1 MKHAIIGMLGVAALM
16 LGGPV
21 TAKEWTSVRIAT
33 EGAYAPWNF
42 TEPSGQLGGYDVDV
56 SRDLCRRM
64 NVQCDIIA
72 QDWDGIIPGLNAGK
86 YDAIVAAMVIT
97 PKRQEA
103 VDFTVPYAV
112 GSRSFITLKTSP
124 LAEIKPEQK
133 VYDLVKDADALRKV
147 IEELKPKLQGKV
159 IGVQSATTH
168 VQFMDEYLKGVAET
182 REYKSAEAMILDLKS
197 GRIDAVLD
205 GIAFLGGTLN
215 SPDGE
220 ELTFIGPRFAGGLFG
235 IGSAIAVRKS
245 DPELRDKFNAALKE
259 AIADGTLSK
268 LSQKWFKLD
277 IAPQP

>member
-1 MKHAIIGMLGVAALM
+1 MKHAIIGMLSVAALM